1 MYGGHG
7 KVLRAPKCLRI
18 VHEKA
23 SKGIKFTSYSD
34 QCVRWPWPLK
44 RRGTAWYSF
53 WMWFEPSLR
62 VCVLVH
68 CSLLFI
74 LCSCGHPVCL
84 NQDSLQVAL
93 PILHSRYSHQIV
105 LHVQPSD
112 WCCSECRTT
121 GKCQH
126 SVCLVSV
133 GKMGR
138 IRAFVSNSWELP
150 SASLN
155 GRNWTFSSA

>member
-112 WCCSECRTT
+112 RCSDFCSPFSVHFSHLLNSDWWITHSWPGKWCNIGQVTFRTPDILILML
-121 GKCQH
+121 QW
-126 SVCLVSV
+126 V
-133 GKMGR
+133 
-138 IRAFVSNSWELP
+138 
-150 SASLN
+150 
-155 GRNWTFSSA
+155 